1 MSADPAAVINGQSVK
16 LVCAVMQAD
25 YPQLTIMFARR
36 TRDKPVVCGNIFQHS
51 SKCEVTKIST
61 KYLGSCGSGTNT
73 NTSKIKKYGLDI
85 VKMELVDFTE
95 WWCENIKYKQQH
107 NSVTLT
113 EISK

>member
-1 MSADPAAVINGQSVK
+1 MSADPAAVMLGQSVR
-16 LVCAVMQAD
+16 LVCAMTQAD
-25 YPQLTIMFARR
+25 NLHITIRFARR
-36 TRDKPVVCGNIFQHS
+36 RRDKPVVCGTIFQYS
-51 SKCEVTKIST
+51 SKCQVSNMTT
-61 KYLGSCGSGTNT
+61 KYLASCGSGTDT

-85 VKMELVDFTE
+85 VNMEVVDFTE